1 MQGCAVD
8 AVFWQLGGDGDNG
21 FDGDEMVMVMVV
33 VTRYA
38 RVCSGG
44 SVLAAYSS
52 LAR

>member
-1 MQGCAVD
+1 ME

-21 FDGDEMVMVMVV
+21 FDGDETVVIVIVMVV
-33 VTRYA
+33 TRCA

-52 LAR
+52 LAS